1 MTLLPDVETAMSWLN
16 SFAFVGMTD
25 DYSRSVCL
33 SHAMFPTPRRAVSR
47 RRVPEHK
54 PNGLQQLDPTDKAKG
69 SAANQFYPDEYDSR
83 VWARAK
89 EIYTLSRWS
98 NIGSHECGANQF
110 APVLQGRGRRVE
122 AAQRRG
128 PGPGGSG
135 VCSCARGVGWPG
147 ATLGGR
153 CGASK
158 AVWPGVEKA
167 RLQ

>member
-89 EIYTLSRWS
+89 EIYTLALAKYR
-98 NIGSHECGANQF
+98 IT
-110 APVLQGRGRRVE
+110 R
-122 AAQRRG
+122 
-128 PGPGGSG
+128 
-135 VCSCARGVGWPG
+135 ARCKAICPS
-147 ATLGGR
+147 
-153 CGASK
+153 ASD
-158 AVWPGVEKA
+158 AFDQVA
-167 RLQ
+167 F